1 MPTTPQKP
9 VFFDGRQLR
18 RVSPTNPIDT
28 DILEQDVVITTGER
42 PFTGNVGGV
51 NATADSH
58 LTTRVSADRRV
69 EDGFWAAPVQNI
81 LNNPPVAPLPEQRW
95 LVGPLPTGAW
105 EGHAHAYASWRDV
118 AWFFVPAVLGTISFN
133 KATGAYLHFNGSGWS
148 GIIGVGTVTSVGLA
162 LPPEF
167 SVTGSPVTGVGEL
180 TAAWAPQ
187 IPGRVFAGPA
197 APVADPAAPAFRSL
211 VVADIPILPITKIS
225 SRSSLLS
232 SGGTSIPVVTID
244 TTGLLNVSSISAN
257 LNPNADFSGD
267 TTSFVIPALT
277 NYQLSAN
284 TYYYLTVFYNA
295 GTPVYEVITDNTL
308 INHANRIAVCNLF
321 WENTGPINEGHV
333 FCVGAYGYGLSN
345 KIAHRLIHTERF
357 GWQDGLS
364 LSDPG
369 SRQIEVSAGTVWYD
383 GSEIP
388 LGVVSSGTTSY
399 HLYYHVSPGVWTAAV
414 RTQYSNSEYDN
425 GTGLQTVGDN
435 HYSVSWVYR
444 SVSDSGLFVVL
455 GTAPYTLAQAQAAQP
470 PASLPAVIS
479 KQGIFVGRII
489 VMKSSET
496 ATQIDSA
503 FAMAFSSSGI
513 TNHNDTTGIQ
523 GGILGEAYHLSSAA
537 YGALTGLQAANTVYA
552 APSSGEGTPTFRSL
566 VLADLPTSVVSGNG
580 VTGQVSY
587 WEGANVQAGSTLLT
601 YNSTLASGG
610 LAIANTTSSTSS
622 TTGALK
628 VAGGVGISGALN
640 VQGPIWSYASISLT
654 GYSNSKYI
662 LIDGGGND
670 YWGTILVRGGS
681 SVNKFDLI
689 LASVGGT
696 PSPGPLPASLFGYHT
711 KSASSIIL
719 SSTSSYSPDRL
730 LFGIYNTDRP
740 IIIGINTSEV
750 AQFTG
755 GNLGTGAL
763 QIKYTTNSISPATG
777 ALQVAGG
784 VGVGGSVTVN
794 GDVGIGGFLKNS
806 TQSVT
811 TTSVI
816 TASRVR
822 FTGSTVGQVLPLPA
836 AVNGRDVWIRN
847 SGTVDITVSCAG
859 ADTIEGSTANFTI
872 SPGEAF
878 SFTAIGTDWTTF

>member
-1 MPTTPQKP
+1 M
-9 VFFDGRQLR
+9 
-18 RVSPTNPIDT
+18 
-28 DILEQDVVITTGER
+28 
-42 PFTGNVGGV
+42 
-51 NATADSH
+51 
-58 LTTRVSADRRV
+58 
-69 EDGFWAAPVQNI
+69 
-81 LNNPPVAPLPEQRW
+81 
-95 LVGPLPTGAW
+95 
-105 EGHAHAYASWRDV
+105 
-118 AWFFVPAVLGTISFN
+118 
-133 KATGAYLHFNGSGWS
+133 
-148 GIIGVGTVTSVGLA
+148 IGVGTVTSVGLA

-187 IPGRVFAGPA
+187 IPGLVFAGPA
-197 APVADPAAPAFRSL
+197 DPVADPAAPAFRSL
-211 VVADIPILPITKIS
+211 VFTDIPLLPITKIIG
-225 SRSSLLS
+225 RSSLLS
-232 SGGTSIPVVTID
+232 SGGTSVPVVTIGV
-244 TTGLLNVSSISAN
+244 TGLLNVSSISAN

-267 TTSFVIPALT
+267 TTSFVIPELT

-321 WENTGPINEGHV
+321 WENTGLINEGHV

-399 HLYYHVSPGVWTAAV
+399 HLYYHASPGVWTAV
-414 RTQYSNSEYDN
+414 SRTQYSNSEYDN
-425 GTGLQTVGDN
+425 GTGLQTIGNN

-455 GTAPYTLAQAQAAQP
+455 GTASYTLAQAQASQP

-479 KQGIFVGRII
+479 KQGILVGRII

-503 FAMAFSSSGI
+503 FAVAFSSSGI
-513 TNHNDTTGIQ
+513 VNHNDTAGIQ
-523 GGILGEAYHLSSAA
+523 GGVSGEAYHLSSAA
-537 YGALTGLQAANTVYA
+537 YVALTGPQAANTVYA
-552 APSSGEGTPTFRSL
+552 APSSGNGIPTFRSL

-580 VTGQVSY
+580 VTGQVAY
-587 WEGANVQAGSTLLT
+587 WGGANVQAGSTLLT

-628 VAGGVGISGALN
+628 VAGGVGISEALN
-640 VQGPIWSYASISLT
+640 VQGPIWTYTSISLT
-654 GYSNSKYI
+654 GYSKSKHI

-681 SVNKFDLI
+681 SVEKFDLI
-689 LASVGGT
+689 LTSVGAS
-696 PSPGPLPASLFGYHT
+696 PQPGPLPSSLFGYST
-711 KSASSIIL
+711 RSSSSIIL
-719 SSTSSYSPDRL
+719 SSGSFAPDRL
-730 LFGIYNTDRP
+730 LFGIYNTNKP

-763 QIKYTTNSISPATG
+763 QIKYTTDSISPATG

-822 FTGSTVGQVLPLPA
+822 FTGSIAGQVFELPA
-836 AVNGRDVWIRN
+836 AGNGRDVWIRN
-847 SGTVDITVSCAG
+847 SGTVAITVSRAG

-878 SFTAIGTDWTTF
+878 SLTAIGTDWTIF